1 MRSTRSTAA
10 LPPSASTETCA
21 PPPLASR
28 TAAATSAGVR
38 ETLRGGPSAPW
49 NEWWLCRECHQR
61 KTADQLDVE
70 GRTDHAVQ
78 ITTPHG
84 IVYYSSPPPYLD
96 DPDRDSA
103 LAAREPP
110 PPGSSCPHADD
121 PDPRPPGT
129 RPRRQLRP
137 SDHPARSPHPT
148 GAGPRGTA
156 GPGRDGCA
164 PPEGAGGRDAAR
176 MTA

>member
-1 MRSTRSTAA
+1 MDH
-10 LPPSASTETCA
+10 LVEF
-21 PPPLASR
+21 
-28 TAAATSAGVR
+28 
-38 ETLRGGPSAPW
+38 LRGGPSAPW

-103 LAAREPP
+103 LAARATPVRFVLPP
-110 PPGSSCPHADD
+110 RRRPRPAPAPAPDPADD
-121 PDPRPPGT
+121 IPPF
-129 RPRRQLRP
+129 
-137 SDHPARSPHPT
+137 
-148 GAGPRGTA
+148 
-156 GPGRDGCA
+156 
-164 PPEGAGGRDAAR
+164 
-176 MTA
+176 